1 MMTPK
6 QLREENAELRDII
19 VRGVMGTSDQLKVA
33 TEAKVMAEYRRR
45 QTEISLNVANTNRR
59 YLDTALLELV
69 ELHDKGGATDEEKER
84 AWDKCRTALGI
95 NNYWRDNGKDQP

>member
-45 QTEISLNVANTNRR
+45 QTECREIRLFGCGQTVVVVEVLNVWSTS
-59 YLDTALLELV
+59 TAL
-69 ELHDKGGATDEEKER
+69 
-84 AWDKCRTALGI
+84 
-95 NNYWRDNGKDQP
+95 